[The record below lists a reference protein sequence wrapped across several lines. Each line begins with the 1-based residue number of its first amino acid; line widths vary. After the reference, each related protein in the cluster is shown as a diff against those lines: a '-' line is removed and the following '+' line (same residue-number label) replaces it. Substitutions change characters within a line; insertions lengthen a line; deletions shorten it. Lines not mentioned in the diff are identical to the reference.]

1 MENLDERHV
10 SAARYLKAIRAFA
23 DGRVEHADAIRMA
36 IFILYLD
43 LEGNQHS
50 DLIRVDSTYRFD
62 VQADALTRA
71 YAEARHA
78 HGLRNSTRVDF
89 KVLGNDGLAGLL
101 YETRLTGE
109 RKDKT
114 RQFDYLVDALLGEQ
128 FKDTATLH
136 IEKFVAHFARPLVEK
151 GAVLLDLG
159 RNSSGELGAQVTQAA
174 GLWLPNLIHSAEFE
188 VLLKLQVHGC
198 QVTRS
203 PFEQNMDLRQLGFCL
218 LIPPRKDAIVAELNQ
233 AVWDD
238 SPGNSGLAM
247 ATWFA
252 RHAKPGQVAVTL
264 LSLRDCRGMGIRG
277 KLRSDLV
284 GAGCV
289 RAVIELPRR
298 VATESRQFMLVL
310 HGRESRPEGQK
321 VLFIDGRYC
330 DVLRDEPLD
339 KIAAFTNVPL
349 LARSVGELE
358 GIWPDWRNVLG
369 SALALRASKMFL
381 GEQREA
387 RGLHRTVPVSELL
400 DIESA
405 SLEPAA
411 WIQPLDSGNAL
422 AMLDPTPLR
431 ALFDSPQQCCAYV
444 IGDNGVGKSFLLRG
458 LLDRYLQAG
467 REVRALSSSVSDR
480 FPTASKAFPTY
491 RYLGARTTATGSSS
505 RLLARQ
511 MLGLLQRI
519 YQEPYRVTVLDKA
532 SELVGFNGRHFILPA
547 DRMAAEDSL
556 AVLRSIEEAASVKLR
571 SSDRPGFQRSESTVI
586 VPFDHL
592 STGEQQMLLL
602 LARLV
607 AEAVPGALFIVDE
620 PEASLHVAWQRALPG
635 VLNVLRDSFQ
645 VQFAIAT
652 HSPVLLSAALGP
664 GNYRFAARGGLVEA
678 LPDRASSVER
688 ILFDG
693 FGTYTESSREV
704 HERCAEIVSTA
715 IECVNLGKRDA
726 VEIAVGE
733 LAEMRH
739 TVERSIPSLG
749 FGRTESHLRLI
760 ERAKLVLEGLEEE
773 RISAEVVE

>member
-10 SAARYLKAIRAFA
+10 SAARYLKVIRTVA

-36 IFILYLD
+36 IFVLYLD
-43 LEGNQHS
+43 LVGKQDHA
-50 DLIRVDSTYRFD
+50 LTRVDSRD
-62 VQADALTRA
+62 RLNVQADALTRA
-71 YAEARHA
+71 YTEARSA
-78 HGLRNSTRVDF
+78 HGLRNDARVDF
-89 KVLGNDGLAGLL
+89 QVLGDDGLARLL
-101 YETRLTGE
+101 HEAPLTEE
-109 RKDKT
+109 REDKV

-128 FKDTATLH
+128 FKDAATLR
-136 IEKFVAHFARPLVEK
+136 IEKFVAHFARPFVDK

-159 RNSSGELGAQVTQAA
+159 RNSSGELGTQVAQAA
-174 GLWLPNLIHSAEFE
+174 SLWLPNLIHGAEFE
-188 VLLKLQVHGC
+188 VLLKLEVHGC
-198 QVTRS
+198 QVRRS
-203 PFEQNMDLRQLGFCL
+203 SFERNMGLRQSGFCL
-218 LIPPRKDAIVAELNQ
+218 LLPPRKDTLVAELDQ
-233 AVWDD
+233 AVRND

-247 ATWFA
+247 ASWFA

-264 LSLRDCRGMGIRG
+264 LSLRDCRDKGIRG
-277 KLRSDLV
+277 EIRRDLV
-284 GAGCV
+284 GTGSV

-298 VATESRQFMLVL
+298 VAIENRQFMLVL
-310 HGRESRPEGQK
+310 RGPEPELEGQE
-321 VLFIDGRYC
+321 VLFVDGRSC

-339 KIAAFTNVPL
+339 RIAAFTSVPL

-358 GIWPDWRNVLG
+358 RIWPDWRNALG
-369 SALALRASKMFL
+369 SELALRASKMLL
-381 GEQREA
+381 GGQREA
-387 RGLHRTVPVSELL
+387 RGLHRTVPVSELF
-400 DIESA
+400 DTEPP

-431 ALFDSPQQCCAYV
+431 ALLDSPRPCCAYV

-458 LLDRYLQAG
+458 LVDHYLQAG
-467 REVRALSSSVSDR
+467 RAVRALSSSVSDR
-480 FPTASKAFPTY
+480 FPTASKAFPNY

-511 MLGLLQRI
+511 MLGLLQTIHR
-519 YQEPYRVTVLDKA
+519 EPHRVAVLDKA

-556 AVLRSIEEAASVKLR
+556 AALRSIDEVAFLELR
-571 SSDRPGFQRSESTVI
+571 NGDRPGFQRSESTVI

-607 AEAVPGALFIVDE
+607 AEAIPGALFIVDE

-645 VQFAIAT
+645 VQFSIAT
-652 HSPVLLSAALGP
+652 HSPVLLSAALGS
-664 GNYRFAARGGLVEA
+664 GNHRFAARGGLVEA
-678 LPDRASSVER
+678 LPNRASSVER

-693 FGTYTESSREV
+693 FGTYTESNREV

-715 IECVNLGKRDA
+715 IERVNLGERDV
-726 VEIAVGE
+726 VEIAMGE

-739 TVERSIPSLG
+739 TVERSIPALG
-749 FGRTESHLRLI
+749 VGRTEDHLRLI
-760 ERAKLVLEGLEEE
+760 ERARLVLEGLEEE
-773 RISAEVVE
+773 RAAAEVAG